1 MSSSDIITYSY
12 PESPYA
18 FKMHSIISL
27 CGIKNYRNV
36 PVSRV
41 LPRPALAAIG
51 VNYRRIPVMAV
62 GKDVYCDSQAIID
75 YLVSTSSNPNIIG
88 NASSDYAMKLL
99 GDTIFRAAVGCFPPQ
114 ALTPEFLADRVH
126 VFRVLGTPEFKSGE
140 LRPQGLTELR
150 SIFTRFEQQSLGQGK
165 KFICGDEPT
174 LQDAHVAWAVRF
186 VLMSVGLGK
195 EPGFGKDDMLV
206 LYDWMER
213 FIEATKFAP
222 KNITAEEATKEILSA
237 QPSKLGSDAEADPT
251 GLKVGEKVAVNQTDA
266 DKTHPVEG
274 KLVHLGI
281 NEVVV
286 EVDSGVRVHLPRVGQ
301 KVEKAR
307 ANL

>member
-1 MSSSDIITYSY
+1 
-12 PESPYA
+12 
-18 FKMHSIISL
+18 MHSIISL

-36 PVSRV
+36 LVSRV

-75 YLVSTSSNPNIIG
+75 YLVSTSLNPNIIG

-114 ALTPEFLADRVH
+114 AMTPEFLADRVP
-126 VFRVLGTPEFKSGE
+126 VFKVLGTPEFKSGE

-150 SIFTRFEQQSLGQGK
+150 SIFTRFEQSLGQGK

-174 LQDAHVAWAVRF
+174 IQDAHVAWAVRF
-186 VLMSVGLGK
+186 VIKSLGLGT
-195 EPGFGKDDMLV
+195 EPGFSKDDMPV
-206 LYDWMER
+206 LYAWVER

-222 KNITAEEATKEILSA
+222 KDITAEEATKEILSA
-237 QPSKLGSDAEADPT
+237 PPSKLGNDAEADPT
-251 GLKVGEKVAVNQTDA
+251 GLKVGEKVAVTQTDA

-301 KVEKAR
+301 KVERVR